1 MIFTESTIKISNNV
15 SKMDSTIVLYRG
27 DKNVEIRFTIL
38 QSPFKYSNT
47 VATNVI
53 ESTNAS
59 YGQLVIKTPN
69 DKPPIFSEVS
79 ATKEGTILFTITKE
93 MIDEIEEVGV
103 YTFQIRLMDENKQSR
118 VTIPPVENGIEIKE
132 PIAIEDDNTTNV
144 VGLAKANYAVATS
157 SDVDTPTFDD
167 NGKYNK
173 TNWNDGDIITNVSLN
188 KIEDGIYTTNEN
200 VTATKKYV
208 DDNAVILPLP
218 IHTTLESTSVA
229 MNVVNIMDLIPGVQY
244 STHNNPNET
253 RKQGYK
259 VVYICDD
266 GNFKTICSM
275 PLPNRVVHL
284 VKVLHY
290 TNYSMLTV
298 NNTIYKVDYSKH
310 SILTDVQITKT
321 LQYYL
326 PITNTIEYNP
336 TNDYHPATKKY
347 VDDRFI
353 CSDLVENVGTITKEE
368 MQKCNNGTSRY
379 VSSINL
385 KEFFADYKYCAYQGM
400 YGDKSVRMIYD
411 PQYNR
416 VIAYDLDTIDTYD
429 ITLGFE
435 FNSNY
440 MYPFNGGASQVKSYQ
455 FTNDLV
461 IVKND
466 ILNPSEVLT
475 KNNTHEYT
483 PTNDYNPATKKYVDD
498 NTPIKSLPVNSTTK
512 TGAVVDVNNITVS
525 GCYALPKRTDGKHWT
540 NLMMR
545 AMINDGSGKGKSLL
559 LSGYQ
564 NYVFHVNVESKKIY
578 CDNLRIV
585 YNIGT
590 TADTTDI
597 RTEPYFLPTT
607 NTKEYTPTNDYN
619 PATKKYV
626 DDIKPDIDGI
636 KTDLGF
642 CIHGEI
648 GKNLF
653 DKNACEIGK
662 YINETGGTGPNAD
675 YCASDFIKVIPGE
688 TYYMTAGNS
697 SNFQFCYYNANKEF
711 VQYTTGGYKS
721 FTIPQDCVYVRYT
734 IKKADLDVIQ
744 FEKGDIATNY
754 ESYGIKL
761 KNNVVRIENLD
772 HNLQDIL
779 NSIPPLIVKKYDDGI
794 IFGFKYNSNE
804 DMRIL
809 FKPCGQSKLPQ
820 INNIYKLSNSN
831 KYPSSDFSNLGTIF
845 QNATSDWIGPYTV
858 RSSNDD
864 GDKPDSW
871 EFTGGWH
878 GYNGDQTG
886 EKTASNKS
894 FKYYIDNKEILDGE
908 VKAGNKLKIVVVNN
922 IQSSGTKKV
931 DGTGREVLEET
942 IVYTITQNS
951 INVEVQIKALEQI
964 KITKYY
970 GLQTVNNSY
979 NGQLLYNDD
988 SMKKWTDCN
997 NVKIDGGVKA
1007 ESDCGEFK
1015 LKNNNDLLIA
1025 WVDKNYGLGKRKY
1038 VNDDKPVVWSADYNK
1053 TYMVLIDGNCDLQTD
1068 EVLYWRGGYKF
1079 ISLV

>member
-1 MIFTESTIKISNNV
+1 MIFTESTIKISNN
-15 SKMDSTIVLYRG
+15 SAKMDSTIVLYRG
-27 DKNVEIRFTIL
+27 DKNIEIRFTIF

-93 MIDEIEEVGV
+93 MIDEIEEVGA

-118 VTIPPVENGIEIKE
+118 ATIPPVENGIEIKE

-144 VGLAKANYAVATS
+144 VGLAKANYAVATL

-167 NGKYNK
+167 NGKYIK

-461 IVKND
+461 ITKNI
-466 ILNPSEVLT
+466 ILNPSEVYSKGLKEYIGTKENPVLFTEIKGGWSIVKNYYKWYAEYENPIPCGDMLVHKFPFGKNFYITYMNGAELT
-475 KNNTHEYT
+475 RYGYNATTHVIKGHSHVLNNEVLTTDNTQEYT

-498 NTPIKSLPVNSTTK
+498 KIKDTLVTTNISGTTLALTSSKYQTATVTDGTEITLPAVTSFTEIHLFFSTTTDLTLTLPACKWQNGNTP
-512 TGAVVDVNNITVS
+512 
-525 GCYALPKRTDGKHWT
+525 
-540 NLMMR
+540 
-545 AMINDGSGKGKSLL
+545 
-559 LSGYQ
+559 
-564 NYVFHVNVESKKIY
+564 
-578 CDNLRIV
+578 
-585 YNIGT
+585 
-590 TADTTDI
+590 
-597 RTEPYFLPTT
+597 
-607 NTKEYTPTNDYN
+607 
-619 PATKKYV
+619 
-626 DDIKPDIDGI
+626 
-636 KTDLGF
+636 
-642 CIHGEI
+642 
-648 GKNLF
+648 
-653 DKNACEIGK
+653 
-662 YINETGGTGPNAD
+662 
-675 YCASDFIKVIPGE
+675 
-688 TYYMTAGNS
+688 
-697 SNFQFCYYNANKEF
+697 
-711 VQYTTGGYKS
+711 
-721 FTIPQDCVYVRYT
+721 TIL
-734 IKKADLDVIQ
+734 A
-744 FEKGDIATNY
+744 
-754 ESYGIKL
+754 
-761 KNNVVRIENLD
+761 
-772 HNLQDIL
+772 
-779 NSIPPLIVKKYDDGI
+779 
-794 IFGFKYNSNE
+794 
-804 DMRIL
+804 
-809 FKPCGQSKLPQ
+809 
-820 INNIYKLSNSN
+820 
-831 KYPSSDFSNLGTIF
+831 
-845 QNATSDWIGPYTV
+845 
-858 RSSNDD
+858 
-864 GDKPDSW
+864 
-871 EFTGGWH
+871 
-878 GYNGDQTG
+878 
-886 EKTASNKS
+886 
-894 FKYYIDNKEILDGE
+894 
-908 VKAGNKLKIVVVNN
+908 
-922 IQSSGTKKV
+922 
-931 DGTGREVLEET
+931 
-942 IVYTITQNS
+942 
-951 INVEVQIKALEQI
+951 
-964 KITKYY
+964 
-970 GLQTVNNSY
+970 
-979 NGQLLYNDD
+979 
-988 SMKKWTDCN
+988 
-997 NVKIDGGVKA
+997 
-1007 ESDCGEFK
+1007 
-1015 LKNNNDLLIA
+1015 
-1025 WVDKNYGLGKRKY
+1025 
-1038 VNDDKPVVWSADYNK
+1038 NK
-1053 TYMVLIDGNCDLQTD
+1053 TYEFIFTYVTEWL
-1068 EVLYWRGGYKF
+1068 GGVIQYE
-1079 ISLV
+1079 